1 MPDVSELKVE
11 LRLTVAEL
19 RQLVGL
25 INLGTELLEDTD
37 DIPEI
42 VDDVTGLYFELMEN
56 LEQGIRDGFAPG

>member
-25 INLGTELLEDTD
+25 INLATSELEGE